1 MGLLTIIRKARLKE
15 RQVRLLMLGL
25 DNAGKTTI
33 CKAILGE
40 DVDEVSPTLGF
51 NIRTIFHQGYSLNV
65 WDIGGQT
72 SLRPYWRNYFEQ
84 TDAVIWVVDSSDRAR
99 MDDCKRE
106 LHELLLEER
115 LMGASLLVFANKQ
128 DIASAMT
135 TDEISTAL
143 DLDTLSSS
151 HRWSIQPCSARF
163 ASVVN
168 PSSPSSSTTSS
179 SPPRSAFLADAPA
192 VAPTLSTPRKAVDPR
207 IMLGL
212 DWVVGEVGSRVY
224 YGSQNKVQ
232 PAALAPAPS
241 S

>member
-1 MGLLTIIRKARLKE
+1 MGLLTIARKARLKE
-15 RQVRLLMLGL
+15 RQVRILMLGL

-99 MDDCKRE
+99 MNDCKRE

-115 LMGASLLVFANKQ
+115 LMGASLLVFTNKQ

-135 TDEISTAL
+135 IDEISTAL
-143 DLDTLSSS
+143 DLDALSSS
-151 HRWSIQPCSARF
+151 HHWSIQPCSARF
-163 ASVVN
+163 ASVAN
-168 PSSPSSSTTSS
+168 PSPSSSTTSFF
-179 SPPRSAFLADAPA
+179 SPRTAPFADSTA
-192 VAPTLSTPRKAVDPR
+192 VARPPPAARKAVDPR

-224 YGSQNKVQ
+224 YGSQNQVQ
-232 PAALAPAPS
+232 PAALASAPRV
-241 S
+241 